1 MVLGTGLEPAQP
13 KGHMALNHACLPI
26 SPPELKRKRD
36 EFFVDIFYQVLKR
49 PSTLVFRHSAYF
61 FLLLEGFNFF

>member
-26 SPPELKRKRD
+26 SPPEPNDKQRRIICTGFLS
-36 EFFVDIFYQVLKR
+36 IF
-49 PSTLVFRHSAYF
+49 
-61 FLLLEGFNFF
+61 

>member
-26 SPPELKRKRD
+26 SPPELKKRD
-36 EFFVDIFYQVLKR
+36 EFFVDIFYQVLKG
-49 PSTLVFRHSAYF
+49 PSTLDLRRDA
-61 FLLLEGFNFF
+61 